1 MLAAFRPEHSSR
13 SLGLRQLRSGNGGLP
28 VVYVRA
34 IATSPSSFAAFG
46 DFRGSS
52 LSPRARAGMP
62 AGSGKPM
69 LSKSLLHWPATQIAK
84 PNDAGRESMLP
95 VARYNS
101 FDTQASMPDDSDSF
115 NALWHKRFI
124 DAVGR

>member
-1 MLAAFRPEHSSR
+1 
-13 SLGLRQLRSGNGGLP
+13 
-28 VVYVRA
+28 
-34 IATSPSSFAAFG
+34 
-46 DFRGSS
+46 
-52 LSPRARAGMP
+52 
-62 AGSGKPM
+62 
-69 LSKSLLHWPATQIAK
+69 
-84 PNDAGRESMLP
+84 MLP